1 MAAWEERTMRKI
13 ILGLIAL
20 LTVGILAGCS
30 FLSEERIKLR
40 DLDFTVLSEEKIPDE
55 LKTIIEEKKA
65 EAFKLTYSD
74 NEYLYICIGYGEQTT
89 GGYSIA
95 VNELYLTDNAV
106 YVNTSLL
113 GPEPSD
119 KENPAPSHP
128 YIVIKTEYLDETV
141 IFE

>member
-1 MAAWEERTMRKI
+1 MRKV
-13 ILGLIAL
+13 ILGLAVLMTTVL
-20 LTVGILAGCS
+20 LTGCTL
-30 FLSEERIKLR
+30 LSEERVKLR
-40 DLDFTVLSEEKIPDE
+40 DLDFTVLSEEKIPAE

-65 EAFKLTYSD
+65 EPFKLTYSD
-74 NEYLYICIGYGEQTT
+74 NEHLYISIGYGEQTT

-106 YVNTSLL
+106 YVNTTLL
-113 GPEPSD
+113 GPDASEKSNQTPSY
-119 KENPAPSHP
+119 P

>member
-1 MAAWEERTMRKI
+1 MTTV
-13 ILGLIAL
+13 L
-20 LTVGILAGCS
+20 LTGCTL
-30 FLSEERIKLR
+30 LSEERVKLR
-40 DLDFTVLSEEKIPDE
+40 DLDFTVLSEEKIPAE

-65 EAFKLTYSD
+65 EPFKLTYSD
-74 NEYLYICIGYGEQTT
+74 NEHLYISIGYGEQTT

-106 YVNTSLL
+106 YVNTTLL
-113 GPEPSD
+113 GPDASEKSNQTPSY
-119 KENPAPSHP
+119 P

>member
-1 MAAWEERTMRKI
+1 MVLTGCTMLSDER
-13 ILGLIAL
+13 
-20 LTVGILAGCS
+20 V
-30 FLSEERIKLR
+30 KLR
-40 DLDFTVLSEEKIPDE
+40 DLDFTVLSEEKIPEE

-65 EAFKLTYSD
+65 QAFKLTYSD
-74 NEYLYICIGYGEQTT
+74 NEYLYISIGYGEQAT

-106 YVNTSLL
+106 YVNTNLL
-113 GPEPSD
+113 GPDASE
-119 KENPAPSHP
+119 KRNPAVSYP